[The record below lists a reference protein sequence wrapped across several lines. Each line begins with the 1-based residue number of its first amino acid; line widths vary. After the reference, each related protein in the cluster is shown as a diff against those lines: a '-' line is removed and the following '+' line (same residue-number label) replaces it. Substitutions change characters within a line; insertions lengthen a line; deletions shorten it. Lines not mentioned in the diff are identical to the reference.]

1 MPSYVSTPPDLPALA
16 DASQIVTDNFRRFA
30 NLPAVDGGAAILTAV
45 NSLQEQVQ
53 QIQQQM
59 AQMQQQ
65 MAQMQQQMQQME
77 TRILTRISSSDAN
90 NLARLANSQLT
101 SPQHGLIPLRS
112 TTNTLIDNFPATPAA
127 LATLS
132 QASLTN
138 LLTALGEDPNGSI
151 GVKRQRFRRALGL
164 KEAAV

>member
-1 MPSYVSTPPDLPALA
+1 
-16 DASQIVTDNFRRFA
+16 
-30 NLPAVDGGAAILTAV
+30 
-45 NSLQEQVQ
+45 
-53 QIQQQM
+53 
-59 AQMQQQ
+59 
-65 MAQMQQQMQQME
+65 MAQMQQQMQQHMAQMQQQMQEME

-101 SPQHGLIPLRS
+101 SPEHALIPLRS
-112 TTNTLIDNFPATPAA
+112 ITNTLIDNFPATPAA
-127 LATLS
+127 IATFS

-164 KEAAV
+164 QEEAV